1 MQPRRPQER
10 VDTLRQFLN
19 HDRHVLRFFCTW
31 DDTGSLYGDI
41 RNFVLNYFLGN
52 ESWFIR
58 VV

>member
-31 DDTGSLYGDI
+31 DDTSSLYGDI
-41 RNFVLNYFLGN
+41 RDFVLNYFLGN
-52 ESWFIR
+52 AS
-58 VV
+58 